1 MSWISEALSAV
12 DAARRADAPPVEF
25 LPADHDD
32 AGHSDAEHHDAAHP
46 RWVHREDAA
55 DSGATAVV
63 RTSGSTGTPK
73 QTLLGWDA
81 LEASAQ
87 MTAEAFGGHG
97 QWLLTLQPSYV
108 AGLAVLTRSLVAE
121 TTPVA
126 LLQRTTDPAAFTEAA
141 EQLTEQKRFVSLVP
155 TQLQRLLEH
164 DDDAALLGAL
174 RRFDEI
180 LLGGGATSAQLFDH
194 ARDLGLKVVRTYGM
208 SETCGGCV
216 YDGYP
221 LPGVSISSG
230 SHGRVQLAGPMLALG
245 YLDDEPLTAE
255 KFITDP
261 VTEERRFRTDDL
273 GSLST
278 EEAESVDSVA
288 HVVGAGYSARIIP
301 KLSITGRADDV
312 ITTGGVKVSADQVRK
327 ALESHP
333 RVAEAFVAGIDDA
346 QWGQKVVAAVVLSST
361 SREGDTFTEIDQL
374 VRRQL
379 GAAAVP
385 KHYELLGSLPLLPNG
400 KPDRQRLIALL
411 EGADTW
417 PQ

>member
-1 MSWISEALSAV
+1 
-12 DAARRADAPPVEF
+12 
-25 LPADHDD
+25 
-32 AGHSDAEHHDAAHP
+32 
-46 RWVHREDAA
+46 
-55 DSGATAVV
+55 
-63 RTSGSTGTPK
+63 
-73 QTLLGWDA
+73 
-81 LEASAQ
+81 
-87 MTAEAFGGHG
+87 
-97 QWLLTLQPSYV
+97 
-108 AGLAVLTRSLVAE
+108 
-121 TTPVA
+121 
-126 LLQRTTDPAAFTEAA
+126 
-141 EQLTEQKRFVSLVP
+141 
-155 TQLQRLLEH
+155 
-164 DDDAALLGAL
+164 
-174 RRFDEI
+174 
-180 LLGGGATSAQLFDH
+180 
-194 ARDLGLKVVRTYGM
+194 
-208 SETCGGCV
+208 
-216 YDGYP
+216 
-221 LPGVSISSG
+221 
-230 SHGRVQLAGPMLALG
+230 MLALG

-333 RVAEAFVAGIDDA
+333 RAAEAFVAGIDDA